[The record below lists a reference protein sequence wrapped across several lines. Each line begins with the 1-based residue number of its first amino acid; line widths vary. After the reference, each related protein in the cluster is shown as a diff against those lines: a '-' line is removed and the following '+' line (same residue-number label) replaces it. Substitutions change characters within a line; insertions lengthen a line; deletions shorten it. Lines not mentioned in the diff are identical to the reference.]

1 MCPLETQNM
10 PLYSASKGHWKYA
23 LFMHYKNKQKIK
35 KLSMFAKA
43 ENIQTTFSDHDT
55 IKAIGEK

>member
-1 MCPLETQNM
+1 M